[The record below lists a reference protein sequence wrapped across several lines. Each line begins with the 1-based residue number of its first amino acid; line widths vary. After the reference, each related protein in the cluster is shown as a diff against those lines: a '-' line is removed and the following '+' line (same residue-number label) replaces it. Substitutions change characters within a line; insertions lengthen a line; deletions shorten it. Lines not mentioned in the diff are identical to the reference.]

1 MIAFVRIQQAAEKFV
16 KLLRFGKSDVQTAS
30 QVLNWG
36 IDSKPVKG
44 TLGVHS
50 ETQERGE
57 SVCFGYVK
65 DFAKTKEGET
75 RIYCTD
81 SSGDEKFEIYLR
93 NDGKVEFN
101 GSDNFLVKYNELKS
115 GFDQLK
121 SDFNGLV
128 TLYNAHIHPVSGAS
142 TLVTTSVDTPS
153 TADISDS
160 KNDSLLC

>member
-1 MIAFVRIQQAAEKFV
+1 MISFVRIQQAAEKFV

-57 SVCFGYVK
+57 SVCLGYVK
-65 DFAKTKEGET
+65 DFAKTKEGEL
-75 RIYCTD
+75 RLYCTD
-81 SSGDEKFEIYLR
+81 NSGEEKFEIYLR

-101 GSDNFLVKYNELKS
+101 GNGNFLVKYNELKS
-115 GFDQLK
+115 GFDQLN

-128 TLYNAHIHPVSGAS
+128 KLYNDHVHSAMSIPTTVPT
-142 TLVTTSVDTPS
+142 TLGTES
-153 TADISDS
+153 TADISGS

>member
-1 MIAFVRIQQAAEKFV
+1 MITLVRVQKATKEFIKV
-16 KLLRFGKSDVQTAS
+16 LRFGKSDVQTPS

-44 TLGVHS
+44 TLAVHS
-50 ETQERGE
+50 DTQERGE
-57 SVCFGYVK
+57 SICLGFIKEFG
-65 DFAKTKEGET
+65 KTKEGEL
-75 RIYCTD
+75 RLYCTD
-81 SSGDEKFEIYLR
+81 NSGAEKFEIYLR
-93 NDGKVEFN
+93 DDGKVEFN
-101 GSDNFLVKYNELKS
+101 GTGNFFVKYNELKS

-128 TLYNAHIHPVSGAS
+128 ALYNAHIHPVSGAS

-153 TADISDS
+153 TADISGS

>member
-1 MIAFVRIQQAAEKFV
+1 MIILVRVQQAAEKFV
-16 KLLRFGKSDVQTAS
+16 KLLRFGKSDVQTSS
-30 QVLNWG
+30 QVFNWG
-36 IDSKPVKG
+36 IDSKPVKN

-57 SVCFGYVK
+57 SVCLGYIK

-81 SSGDEKFEIYLR
+81 SSGVEKFEIYLR

-101 GSDNFLVKYNELKS
+101 GSDNFLVKYNELKE

-128 TLYNAHIHPVSGAS
+128 TLYNSHIHPVSGAA
-142 TLVTTSVDTPS
+142 TLVTTSIDTPS